1 MEITEKELV
10 VTMKDQLLI
19 FNSLSDEELEQII
32 PYFTTLT
39 CKTGDALFKEGD
51 ASGFI
56 SFILSGKLEV
66 KKQTEFAGSPIVLG
80 TLNRGS
86 FIGETALVSDKEPR
100 AATAI
105 ALEDT
110 QVLILSNDS
119 LESIIHKYPET
130 GAKILKE
137 LLKFVSFRLIK
148 SLEKLAA
155 TF

>member
-1 MEITEKELV
+1 MEIKERELV
-10 VTMKDQLLI
+10 FTLKDQLLI
-19 FNSLSDEELEQII
+19 FQSLSDLEMEYILPFFEI
-32 PYFTTLT
+32 RF
-39 CKTGDALFKEGD
+39 CKAGDALFTEGD
-51 ASGFI
+51 PSGFI

-66 KKQTEFAGSPIVLG
+66 KKGTEFAGTPIVLG
-80 TLNRGS
+80 TLNKGS
-86 FIGETALVSDKEPR
+86 FIGETALISDNEPR

-110 QVLILSNDS
+110 QVLILSNES
-119 LESIIHKYPET
+119 LEDIIQKHPET

-148 SLEKLAA
+148 ALEKLAA

>member
-1 MEITEKELV
+1 MESTVKELV
-10 VTMKDQLLI
+10 FTMKDQLLI
-19 FNSLSDEELEQII
+19 FQSLSDREMEHIL
-32 PYFTTLT
+32 PYFEIRF
-39 CKTGDALFKEGD
+39 CKAGDALFTEGD
-51 ASGFI
+51 PSGFI

-66 KKQTEFAGSPIVLG
+66 KKQTEFAGNPIVLA

-86 FIGETALVSDKEPR
+86 FIGETALVSDNEPR

-110 QVLILSNDS
+110 QVLVLHNDS
-119 LESIIHKYPET
+119 LESIIQKHPET

-148 SLEKLAA
+148 AVEKLAA
-155 TF
+155 AF